1 MLDRGKPPLFEGTK
15 NFAVASMRCP
25 QEIIE
30 TCSLGYPSNLDDYPR
45 NGKTTVMFEDINKKG
60 YH

>member
-45 NGKTTVMFEDINKKG
+45 NGKTTVIA
-60 YH
+60 